1 MKMGQNLLEKYI
13 DENKKLPLTLKMDE
27 LFWKLV
33 LLPTDITIANGL

>member
-27 LFWKLV
+27 LFLEAG
-33 LLPTDITIANGL
+33 ITTH